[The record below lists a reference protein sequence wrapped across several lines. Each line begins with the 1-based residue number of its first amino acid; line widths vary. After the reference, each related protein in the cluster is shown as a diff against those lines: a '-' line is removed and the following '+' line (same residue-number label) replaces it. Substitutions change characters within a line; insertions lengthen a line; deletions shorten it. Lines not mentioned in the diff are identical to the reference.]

1 MLFETALKEA
11 NGEITEM
18 IAIDTTQM
26 NNSTKI
32 PRLVIDTIQTIGV
45 ANRQGVNGTL
55 SGAAIVKIR
64 ATKSRN
70 IENTNIN
77 QYNNARNNSSGNS
90 RNPLRADEPQAG
102 PRIHPVN
109 VMEIQEMEPKER
121 NT

>member
-1 MLFETALKEA
+1 MNPMLFETALKEA

-26 NNSTKI
+26 NDSTKI
-32 PRLVIDTIQTIGV
+32 PRLMIDAIQIIGV

-64 ATKSRN
+64 ATKARN

-77 QYNNARNNSSGNS
+77 QYNNVRNNSSGNS
-90 RNPLRADEPQAG
+90 
-102 PRIHPVN
+102 
-109 VMEIQEMEPKER
+109 
-121 NT
+121 